1 MAHPSDKKSKFPQDD
16 SFQDWG
22 DVKWIKEKP
31 PAHQSDMSLP
41 NTQKELLTDD
51 IPKLKYVPR
60 ELGIQI
66 TQTRIRKNM
75 NRRQLAIALNI
86 QESIVADFE
95 TGKALYN
102 GPMISRFKTYLG
114 LSK

>member
-1 MAHPSDKKSKFPQDD
+1 MAHPSDKKPKFQDD
-16 SFQDWG
+16 SFQDWS
-22 DVKWIKEKP
+22 DVKWVKEKP
-31 PAHQSDMSLP
+31 PAHQSDMSLTK
-41 NTQKELLTDD
+41 NQKEVLIDD
-51 IPKLKYVPR
+51 VPKLKYVPK

-66 TQTRIRKNM
+66 TQSRVRKNM
-75 NRRQLAIALNI
+75 TRKQLANALSI

-102 GPMISRFKTYLG
+102 GPMVSKFKTYLG